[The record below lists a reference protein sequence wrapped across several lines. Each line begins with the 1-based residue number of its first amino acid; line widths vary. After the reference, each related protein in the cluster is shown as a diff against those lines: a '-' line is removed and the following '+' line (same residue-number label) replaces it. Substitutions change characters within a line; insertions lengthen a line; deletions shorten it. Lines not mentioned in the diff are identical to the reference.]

1 MASSLSSG
9 KVESVSLTCE
19 SPDNGQVGE
28 MVLTAAAPVPPGCC
42 PVVPRAFSPIA
53 EAEAGVR
60 SWRSIPDFHSPRS
73 VAMFCRAPH
82 SHVAPHVP
90 RERVMCCCYRSRYQ
104 KKLLKLCQYIV
115 DILSPLNAIRGR
127 IQGEGGTVAMT
138 LTAPPA
144 ATGPV
149 PESSRVEAVVQAGAL
164 LAAAFEGVTFG
175 YFDDGEAM
183 AVLVALEGLGRK
195 VDGARLRAT
204 TDIGV
209 RAETDLGNGS
219 LAYRNGCRNRVE
231 FITQLAGISGREAK
245 RRLKLGETTVERTP
259 MGLPV
264 PARYPVIA
272 DGLSSGELGV
282 EAAEI
287 IATTLTALHG
297 TVMQNELDQV
307 ERALVA
313 SATGAITPET
323 AGLPGAGIRFAP
335 DLLRAQ
341 ALEWQ
346 GRLDPDG
353 TAPNEEGVEAKSRLT
368 FGLLRNGLYPLR
380 ADVTPELRGIMDTLF
395 DTHLS
400 ARSRTPIFVP
410 TDSLDSVDG
419 NGVGGGCGVGGGET
433 LLDGLD
439 PADGGTDRFSADPF
453 IGDPRYDGDRRTAGE
468 KRADILRAVFE
479 AAARDPKTP
488 TMGGAAPTV
497 MIHINAT
504 DLDNDR
510 GVGWIDGIEAP
521 VSMRRVKET
530 ICAGGSQHAIF
541 GPNGDVL
548 YLTDK
553 IRCFTA
559 KQRAAIAARDGGCI
573 IPGCTIPARWTEVH
587 HVVPYGKGGPTRID
601 NGTLLCWFHH
611 HTIETSGWDIRMIAG
626 RPQVRGPLLWDPTQT
641 WRPAHTHR
649 ANTPSPETPWR
660 T

>member
-1 MASSLSSG
+1 
-9 KVESVSLTCE
+9 
-19 SPDNGQVGE
+19 
-28 MVLTAAAPVPPGCC
+28 
-42 PVVPRAFSPIA
+42 
-53 EAEAGVR
+53 
-60 SWRSIPDFHSPRS
+60 
-73 VAMFCRAPH
+73 
-82 SHVAPHVP
+82 
-90 RERVMCCCYRSRYQ
+90 
-104 KKLLKLCQYIV
+104 
-115 DILSPLNAIRGR
+115 
-127 IQGEGGTVAMT
+127 MT

-144 ATGPV
+144 AAGSI
-149 PESSRVEAVVQAGAL
+149 PEPASRVAAIAQAGAI
-164 LAAAFEGVTFG
+164 LAGALDGVRFG
-175 YFDDGEAM
+175 QLDDSEAV
-183 AVLVALEGLGRK
+183 AVLAALEGLGRK
-195 VDGARLRAT
+195 VDGARLRSTA
-204 TDIGV
+204 DMGA

-219 LAYRNGCRNRVE
+219 LAYRNGCRSKVD

-245 RRLKLGETTVERTP
+245 RRLKLGETAVERTP
-259 MGLPV
+259 LGLPV

-272 DGLSSGELGV
+272 DALGSGELGI

-287 IATTLTALHG
+287 IASTLTALHG
-297 TVMQNELDQV
+297 KVLQDDLDHV

-353 TAPNEEGVEAKSRLT
+353 TAPGDDAVEAKSTLT

-400 ARSRTPIFVP
+400 ARSRTPRFEP
-410 TDSLDSVDG
+410 T
-419 NGVGGGCGVGGGET
+419 
-433 LLDGLD
+433 D
-439 PADGGTDRFSADPF
+439 PADSAVTALSGLHIDDPNADAGVDGERFSADPF
-453 IGDPRYDGDRRTAGE
+453 TGDTRFDGDHRTAGE
-468 KRADILRAVFE
+468 KRADILRTVFE

-497 MIHINAT
+497 MIHINAN

-510 GVGWIDGIEAP
+510 GIGWIDGLDAP
-521 VSMRRVKET
+521 TSMRRVKET
-530 ICAGGSQHAIF
+530 ICTGGAQSVIIDDHGAI
-541 GPNGDVL
+541 L
-548 YLTDK
+548 YLGEK
-553 IRCFTA
+553 VRCFTA

-587 HVVPYGKGGPTRID
+587 HILPWEQGGPTNVD

-611 HTIETSGWDIRMIAG
+611 HTINTNGWTIRMING

-641 WRPAHTHR
+641 WRPAHTHP
-649 ANTPSPETPWR
+649 ANTPSPEPPWR